1 MNLIANITS
10 FFYQILINAFS
21 FVLPVLAIFSPGL
34 KAFYQGRLE
43 SEGVLEYYELNTVQK
58 PVVWFHCAS
67 LGEFEQGRPVIEAF
81 RAQYPHYFILLT
93 FFSPSGYEVRKS
105 YNQVDKVMYLP
116 VDTQKNAARF
126 LKIFRPK
133 VVIFVKYEFWPNFV
147 NAIKNSEAKL
157 IGISVIFRPKQIY
170 FKWYGA
176 YFRGVL
182 SKFDHFFIQNQ
193 TSGNLLKDLSFEEFT
208 VSGDTRFDRVKQNAM
223 HVSPI
228 DKIKNFVQENTV
240 LVAGSV
246 WPRDLEVL
254 KPVFKAFPEMKIILV
269 PHDIHPEEINEWKN
283 SLGAVLFSE
292 EINTEKQVL
301 IVDAVGYLSAIYQYA
316 DYAYVGGA
324 FGKGLH
330 NILEAAVFGVPVFF
344 GNKNYKKFQEAV
356 DLEEIG
362 VAFSLSDG
370 PEMINKIQYFQDN
383 LWKKADIKKLADQ
396 YIESGAGATDDIL
409 KYLAKIS

>member
-21 FVLPVLAIFSPGL
+21 FVLPVLAIFSPRL

-43 SEGVLEYYELNTVQK
+43 SEGVLEYYELNPVQN

-147 NAIKNSEAKL
+147 NAIKNSDAKL

-182 SKFDHFFIQNQ
+182 RKFDHFFIQNQ
-193 TSGNLLKDLSFEEFT
+193 SSENLLKDLSFEEFT

-246 WPRDLEVL
+246 WPKDLEVL
-254 KPVFKAFPEMKIILV
+254 KPVFKAFPQMKTILV
-269 PHDIHPEEINEWKN
+269 PHDIH
-283 SLGAVLFSE
+283 L
-292 EINTEKQVL
+292 
-301 IVDAVGYLSAIYQYA
+301 
-316 DYAYVGGA
+316 
-324 FGKGLH
+324 
-330 NILEAAVFGVPVFF
+330 
-344 GNKNYKKFQEAV
+344 
-356 DLEEIG
+356 
-362 VAFSLSDG
+362 
-370 PEMINKIQYFQDN
+370 
-383 LWKKADIKKLADQ
+383 
-396 YIESGAGATDDIL
+396 
-409 KYLAKIS
+409 